1 MARVLASGAAVLVLA
16 TGCGDAPSP
25 AQQVPSLADR
35 LSAVDQAVA
44 AHDDAATLA
53 ALDDLE
59 RTARAARRT
68 GDLDAAQV
76 QAILDAAESV
86 RAALPAT
93 DTTTTEPSPTP
104 SETPSTR
111 AEHRVHDRPAASP
124 AAGQGEEGRAR
135 EAEEGQARPRAR
147 ALTPSGGPV
156 GRVRQEG
163 SSGASPEAVW
173 ISSSRWCSRSR
184 TWSGVSCA
192 RRRWS
197 RAMMTPVAATPAS
210 PATPSTLHSFTNGLL
225 LR

>member
-1 MARVLASGAAVLVLA
+1 MSAGRRTLARALASGAAVLVLA

-68 GDLDAAQV
+68 GDLDSTQV

-93 DTTTTEPSPTP
+93 DTPEPSPTP
-104 SETPSTR
+104 SETPST
-111 AEHRVHDRPAASP
+111 E
-124 AAGQGEEGRAR
+124 
-135 EAEEGQARPRAR
+135 
-147 ALTPSGGPV
+147 
-156 GRVRQEG
+156 
-163 SSGASPEAVW
+163 
-173 ISSSRWCSRSR
+173 
-184 TWSGVSCA
+184 
-192 RRRWS
+192 
-197 RAMMTPVAATPAS
+197 
-210 PATPSTLHSFTNGLL
+210 PSTGSTTAPPPPGQEKDEHGKPKKDNPGHGHED
-225 LR
+225 

>member
-1 MARVLASGAAVLVLA
+1 VNAGRWTPARALAAGAAVLVLA

-86 RAALPAT
+86 RAALPGT
-93 DTTTTEPSPTP
+93 DTTTEPSPTP
-104 SETPSTR
+104 SETPST
-111 AEHRVHDRPAASP
+111 
-124 AAGQGEEGRAR
+124 
-135 EAEEGQARPRAR
+135 
-147 ALTPSGGPV
+147 
-156 GRVRQEG
+156 
-163 SSGASPEAVW
+163 
-173 ISSSRWCSRSR
+173 
-184 TWSGVSCA
+184 
-192 RRRWS
+192 
-197 RAMMTPVAATPAS
+197 
-210 PATPSTLHSFTNGLL
+210 TPSTGSTPAPPPPPPGKDKKDEHGKPKKDKPGHGHED
-225 LR
+225 

>member
-1 MARVLASGAAVLVLA
+1 MSAAGRRAARARSLARVLTSGATVLVLA
-16 TGCGDAPSP
+16 SGCGDAPSP

-93 DTTTTEPSPTP
+93 DTTTTPSP
-104 SETPSTR
+104 SETPSTEPS
-111 AEHRVHDRPAASP
+111 APESK
-124 AAGQGEEGRAR
+124 
-135 EAEEGQARPRAR
+135 
-147 ALTPSGGPV
+147 TPLPPPPPGKDKGHKP
-156 GRVRQEG
+156 GKAKEDKPG
-163 SSGASPEAVW
+163 HGHED
-173 ISSSRWCSRSR
+173 
-184 TWSGVSCA
+184 
-192 RRRWS
+192 
-197 RAMMTPVAATPAS
+197 
-210 PATPSTLHSFTNGLL
+210 
-225 LR
+225 

>member
-1 MARVLASGAAVLVLA
+1 MARVLASGTAVLVLA

-25 AQQVPSLADR
+25 AQQVPSLTDR

-86 RAALPAT
+86 RSALPG

-104 SETPSTR
+104 SETPSTQPS
-111 AEHRVHDRPAASP
+111 APESKTPPPPPPPGKEKEDKPGKPKKDKPGHGHEH
-124 AAGQGEEGRAR
+124 
-135 EAEEGQARPRAR
+135 
-147 ALTPSGGPV
+147 
-156 GRVRQEG
+156 
-163 SSGASPEAVW
+163 
-173 ISSSRWCSRSR
+173 
-184 TWSGVSCA
+184 
-192 RRRWS
+192 
-197 RAMMTPVAATPAS
+197 
-210 PATPSTLHSFTNGLL
+210 
-225 LR
+225 